1 MGRQLNGRDR
11 GWERRLDRP
20 PKHPPTV
27 IGTVEDHYRTLACT
41 NGARTIEECAPSRR
55 RLVVSPAPSVTG
67 APAGAEL
74 AGRPQVPV
82 GDIAFV
88 IEVGSLVVASQTGGR
103 CLLLADSPKA
113 QRFQEPN
120 DRVDEVGHDRYSSQG
135 KGPPNGSLWMLL
147 QRMLSQPSHERK

>member
-11 GWERRLDRP
+11 CWERRLDRP

-67 APAGAEL
+67 APAGAGL

-88 IEVGSLVVASQTGGR
+88 IEVGCLAVASQIGDPR
-103 CLLLADSPKA
+103 RLLADSPKA
-113 QRFQEPN
+113 HRFQEPN
-120 DRVDEVGHDRYSSQG
+120 DRVDEVGHDKVKS
-135 KGPPNGSLWMLL
+135 P
-147 QRMLSQPSHERK
+147 RKWIAMDASTKDAFSAVT